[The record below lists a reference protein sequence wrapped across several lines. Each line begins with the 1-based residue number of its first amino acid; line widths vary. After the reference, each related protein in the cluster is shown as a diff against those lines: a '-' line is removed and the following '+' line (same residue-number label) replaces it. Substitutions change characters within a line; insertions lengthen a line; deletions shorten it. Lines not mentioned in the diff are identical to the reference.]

1 MIRASLL
8 LVAINLLFAR
18 ICANSISRQL
28 ELKKKWWAIGEP
40 DFNYRDSQFSFKW
53 TVSDYIADSNAAYTV
68 YDGAKCKEGNKDITD
83 AMNNYHDI
91 NTGAFLQNLGLQP
104 DSSTPYNPLNPN
116 LGDGFRDIRL
126 FLDVQPTLA
135 NTDLLYYE
143 SPDNQLRA
151 VVDFCVRFSLYNID
165 HRQPD
170 ALEVNFQETM

>member
-1 MIRASLL
+1 MNRACLL
-8 LVAINLLFAR
+8 LLAANLLFGR
-18 ICANSISRQL
+18 ICANSISRRLDLQ
-28 ELKKKWWAIGEP
+28 KKWWAIGDP

-91 NTGAFLQNLGLQP
+91 RTGAFLQNLGLQP
-104 DSSTPYNPLNPN
+104 DSATPYNPLNPN

-135 NTDLLYYE
+135 NTNLLYYE
-143 SPDNQLRA
+143 SGNEYRA

-165 HRQPD
+165 HRQKD
-170 ALEVNFQETM
+170 ALEVNFQETV

>member
-1 MIRASLL
+1 MIRVSLL
-8 LVAINLLFAR
+8 LLATNLLLGR
-18 ICANSISRQL
+18 IWANSISRRLDLQ
-28 ELKKKWWAIGEP
+28 KKWWAIGEP
-40 DFNYRDSQFSFKW
+40 DFHYRDSQFSFKW
-53 TVSDYIADSNAAYTV
+53 QVSDYIADSNAAYTV
-68 YDGAKCKEGNKDITD
+68 YDGVKCKEGNTDITN

-104 DSSTPYNPLNPN
+104 DSATPYDPTNPN
-116 LGDGFRDIRL
+116 RGEGFRDIRL

-143 SPDNQLRA
+143 SPDNKLRA

-165 HRQPD
+165 HRQKD